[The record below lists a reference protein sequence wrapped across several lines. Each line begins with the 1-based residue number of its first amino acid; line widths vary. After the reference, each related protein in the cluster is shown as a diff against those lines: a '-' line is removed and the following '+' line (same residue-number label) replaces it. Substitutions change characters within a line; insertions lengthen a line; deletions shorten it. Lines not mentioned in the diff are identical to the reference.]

1 MHSLNALIRR
11 WASQDVGSLP
21 AERAGA
27 VAETF
32 AVLGSIATADVI
44 HMYSISGGMENMDN
58 EYWRYWPLSEIRA
71 ENKESSPFGILF
83 ADYLI
88 SSWCYRLKPVS
99 NEQVRFTLIALT
111 VLLRPL
117 WRAVSRSSLMLSLRT
132 LVASILCQ
140 SRRPVT
146 ADSSLN

>member
-99 NEQVRFTLIALT
+99 NETSAVYLDRFDGTA
-111 VLLRPL
+111 P
-117 WRAVSRSSLMLSLRT
+117 S
-132 LVASILCQ
+132 LVAGSLQ
-140 SRRPVT
+140 EFFDAFLADARRLLDPLSKS
-146 ADSSLN
+146 APGDG